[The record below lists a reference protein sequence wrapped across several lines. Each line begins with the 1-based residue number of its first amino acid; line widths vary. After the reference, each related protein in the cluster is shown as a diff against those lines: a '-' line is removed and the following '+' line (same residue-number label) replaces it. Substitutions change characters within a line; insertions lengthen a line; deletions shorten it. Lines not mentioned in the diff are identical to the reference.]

1 MVLSEAI
8 LNVCRGNIEDN
19 RKKRTVKG
27 HERRQDFLPTSLEL
41 LSDDANGLL

>member
-19 RKKRTVKG
+19 CKKRRVKG
-27 HERRQDFLPTSLEL
+27 HRRRQGFLPTSLEL
-41 LSDDANGLL
+41 LGDDANGLL